1 MTPPRPGSGP
11 AAAAAPRTGP
21 RIMLGPARV
30 VIHDFPLLDPG
41 AEPELRTFLDR
52 AFSLREI
59 RAVELDRHHGL
70 GRIRHAVTAD
80 PAGLWRRLGRAL
92 RGDTG
97 PALLPDGAGALF
109 LAAPGPLR
117 VTRVGDTLS
126 TLRVRL
132 DAPDRLR
139 IGHPLLGRLPHMRW
153 RLEEEIAALPG
164 VRTFRTNPLT
174 AEVAV
179 RLEPGPRAAERL
191 VRALEAGWPRLL
203 AGPEGPPARRR
214 LALAGGLFA
223 VAAAGQAA
231 VPALVPVAVA
241 GIVLQGMP
249 NLVAALRELRHGR
262 IGLSAL
268 HATGLVFFLFT
279 RRPLPSTLLG
289 LFTHLFPA
297 LAEDRAIAS
306 QRRLLAPWR
315 RRPRWAWLL
324 LDDGK
329 AIEVPVD
336 RLAPGDRIVLRR
348 GETVPADGR
357 LERGLVAALGPLT
370 PAGDPA
376 DKEPGDALHAG
387 ERILDG
393 EAVLRITAPAGDAA
407 AARIEASLPHGLFT
421 RLPALEAAE
430 RAANRNARPALALSL
445 WTLATRRQLRP
456 AQGVLRPDYATAP
469 RLGAQL
475 AAQAAFAEAL
485 QAGVLLRH
493 PAALHALA
501 RAQVFI
507 LDDTAPLRGR
517 TLEIG
522 RIVTTGM
529 RDTEI
534 LALAAP
540 VFGTAPAPGAI
551 RRRAG
556 AAWYED
562 AAGDRIEVA
571 AAAALATAS
580 LVPADPGPRPG
591 IRRRLWVLRNGTPL
605 GRIDFRDGP
614 AQADRAALDRLR
626 DGPGPEIRVLL
637 LSRGDKAAAAR
648 LGAELGTEIAL
659 GGLTP
664 EDKAQVIRS
673 LGQRTVWIG
682 DGTAPGSAA
691 SIAASAVSLS
701 TAAPAPPGA
710 DRADALLLAGLDG
723 IAAARAVARA
733 ERAALAAD
741 ARLLYGTNLSAVA
754 GALAAGFGGFDS
766 GLISHAGTA
775 VVLARHTRRLR
786 ALEAAQEGR
795 ERNALAAF
803 LS

>member
-1 MTPPRPGSGP
+1 MTLPRPGSGP
-11 AAAAAPRTGP
+11 AAGQAAGR
-21 RIMLGPARV
+21 RIEFGPARV
-30 VIHDFPLLDPG
+30 VIRDFPLLTPG
-41 AEPELRTFLDR
+41 AEPELRAFLER
-52 AFSLREI
+52 AFSLREVH
-59 RAVELDRHHGL
+59 AVEFDRQRGL
-70 GRIRHAVTAD
+70 GRISHAVTAD
-80 PAGLWRRLGRAL
+80 PGGLWRRLGRAL

-97 PALLPDGAGALF
+97 PTPLPDRAGGLF
-109 LAAPGPLR
+109 LVAPGPLR
-117 VTRVGDTLS
+117 ITRVGDALT
-126 TLRVRL
+126 TLRVRH
-132 DAPDRLR
+132 DGPDHVR

-164 VRTFRTNPLT
+164 VRAFRAHALT
-174 AEVAV
+174 AEVSI
-179 RLEPGPRAAERL
+179 RLEPGPRATERL
-191 VRALEAGWPRLL
+191 VRALEASWPRLL

-214 LALAGGLFA
+214 LAVATGLFA
-223 VAAAGQAA
+223 IAATGQAA
-231 VPALVPVAVA
+231 VPALLPVAVA
-241 GIVLQGMP
+241 GIVLQGAP
-249 NLVAALRELRHGR
+249 NIVAALRELWRGR

-279 RRPLPSTLLG
+279 RQPLPSTLLG
-289 LFTHLFPA
+289 VLTHLLPA

-324 LDDGK
+324 LDDGRE
-329 AIEVPVD
+329 IEVPVD
-336 RLAPGDRIVLRR
+336 RLAPGDRILLRR
-348 GETVPADGR
+348 GETVPADGT
-357 LERGLVAALGPLT
+357 LEHGLVAALGPLT

-393 EAVLRITAPAGDAA
+393 EAVLRLTAPAGDAV
-407 AARIEASLPHGLFT
+407 AARIEARLPHGLFT
-421 RLPALEAAE
+421 RLPALDEAE
-430 RAANRNARPALALSL
+430 RAANRNARPALALSV
-445 WTLATRRQLRP
+445 WTLAARGQLRP
-456 AQGVLRPDYATAP
+456 AQGVLRPDYVTAP
-469 RLGAQL
+469 RIGAQL

-485 QAGVLLRH
+485 QAGVLLHH
-493 PAALHALA
+493 PAALHALS

-507 LDDTAPLRGR
+507 LDDTAPLSGR
-517 TLEIG
+517 ALEIG

-529 RDTEI
+529 RDTEV

-540 VFGTAPAPGAI
+540 VFGTAPAPSAI

-571 AAAALATAS
+571 SAAALAAS
-580 LVPADPGPRPG
+580 GLAPADPGGPRSG
-591 IRRRLWVLRNGTPL
+591 VRRRLWVLRNGSPL
-605 GRIDFRDGP
+605 GRIDFRTGP
-614 AQADRAALDRLR
+614 ARAARASLDRLR
-626 DGPGPEIRVLL
+626 NGPGPEIRIFL

-648 LGAELGTEIAL
+648 LGAELGTEVAL

-691 SIAASAVSLS
+691 SIAASTVSLS

-723 IAAARAVARA
+723 VAAARAVARA

-741 ARLLYGTNLSAVA
+741 ARLLYGTNLSAVV

-766 GLISHAGTA
+766 GLLSHAGA
-775 VVLARHTRRLR
+775 AAILIRHARRLR
-786 ALEAAQEGR
+786 TLEATQKGR

-803 LS
+803 LT

>member
-11 AAAAAPRTGP
+11 AAGRVAGP
-21 RIMLGPARV
+21 RIVLGPARV
-30 VIHDFPLLDPG
+30 VIHDFPLLDPA
-41 AEPELRTFLDR
+41 AEPELRAFLDR
-52 AFSLREI
+52 AFSLREVH
-59 RAVELDRHHGL
+59 AVELDRHHGL

-80 PAGLWRRLGRAL
+80 PAGLRRRLGRAL

-97 PALLPDGAGALF
+97 PAPLPAAAEGLF

-117 VTRVGDTLS
+117 VTRVGDALT

-153 RLEEEIAALPG
+153 RLEEEIVALPG
-164 VRTFRTNPLT
+164 VRGLQANPLT
-174 AEVAV
+174 TELVV
-179 RLEPGPRAAERL
+179 RLEPGPRAAERF

-214 LALAGGLFA
+214 LAVASGLFA
-223 VAAAGQAA
+223 IAVTGQAA
-231 VPALVPVAVA
+231 VPALLPVAVA
-241 GIVLQGMP
+241 GIVLQGAP

-268 HATGLVFFLFT
+268 QATGLVFFLFT

-289 LFTHLFPA
+289 LVTQLLPA

-329 AIEVPVD
+329 AVEVPVE

-348 GETVPADGR
+348 GETVPADGT
-357 LERGLVAALGPLT
+357 LDRGLVAALGPLT
-370 PAGDPA
+370 PAADPA

-393 EAVLRITAPAGDAA
+393 EGVLRVTAPAAEAA

-507 LDDTAPLRGR
+507 LDDTAPLRER

-522 RIVTTGM
+522 RIATSGM

-540 VFGTAPAPGAI
+540 AFGTAPAPGALH
-551 RRRAG
+551 RRAG
-556 AAWYED
+556 TAWYED

-571 AAAALATAS
+571 SAAALAS
-580 LVPADPGPRPG
+580 DSPARDQPAPRPG
-591 IRRRLWVLRNGTPL
+591 VRRQLWVLRNGRPL

-614 AQADRAALDRLR
+614 PRPVRAALDRLR
-626 DGPGPEIRVLL
+626 AGPGPEIRILL
-637 LSRGDKAAAAR
+637 LSKGDKAAAAR
-648 LGAELGTEIAL
+648 LGAELGTEVAL

-664 EDKAQVIRS
+664 EDKAQVIRG

-682 DGTAPGSAA
+682 DGTAAGSAA
-691 SIAASAVSLS
+691 SIAASTVSLS
-701 TAAPAPPGA
+701 TAAPAAPGA
-710 DRADALLLAGLDG
+710 DSADALLLAGLDG
-723 IAAARAVARA
+723 IAAARAAARA
-733 ERAALAAD
+733 ERAALGAD
-741 ARLLYGTNLSAVA
+741 ARLLYGTNLAAVA

-766 GLISHAGTA
+766 GLLSHAGAT
-775 VVLARHTRRLR
+775 VILARHARRLR
-786 ALEAAQEGR
+786 ALEAAQDSR
-795 ERNALAAF
+795 ARSALAAF
-803 LS
+803 PVA